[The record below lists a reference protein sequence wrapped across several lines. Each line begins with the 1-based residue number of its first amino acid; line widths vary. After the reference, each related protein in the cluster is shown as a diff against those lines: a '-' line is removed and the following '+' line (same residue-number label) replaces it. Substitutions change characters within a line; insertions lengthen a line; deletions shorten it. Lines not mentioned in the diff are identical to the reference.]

1 MFRRTRKA
9 VDLTVGAALSGYD
22 HFRGSARGWVARGR
36 TARRGAEDQLE
47 EGVGQLQATGR
58 IYRDQATERASREAE
73 RLLQRMNLVPRE
85 DFDALQRRVRT
96 LEERVAA
103 LESHLEQ
110 PVAGEPHPDDAVGD
124 SQG

>member
-22 HFRGSARGWVARGR
+22 GFRHSARSWVARGR
-36 TARRGAEDQLE
+36 SARRSAEDQVE

-58 IYRDQATERASREAE
+58 IYRDQATERVSKEAE

-96 LEERVAA
+96 LEERVAQ
-103 LESHLEQ
+103 LESHLEK
-110 PVAGEPHPDDAVGD
+110 PVAGEPHPDDAVGNG
-124 SQG
+124 QG